1 MSFNVMG
8 EISVCILSI
17 VLLFNVI
24 SSYSLNEKSSKFF
37 FYCVL
42 NVFVCTLSDITSV
55 YTIYNYRTIPLWL
68 NNVVNIIFFL
78 SLGTIPFLFSMYCC
92 NFISHTKKHQ
102 KLFRIL
108 SINPIIIFGL
118 IVITNPLT
126 NLIFSFDPELGYVR
140 GPLKHLTYII
150 TFYYALTVI
159 FVALKHRSEISR
171 RLIFVFMIYPL
182 IGFSINLIQFFNPEL
197 IFTGTSSFATL
208 LLMYLA
214 VQTNFTEFDFTSGL
228 PTEITLAHLVARKK
242 DAYCITFFSIENYN
256 TIYETLGSKICDNL
270 LLDIAN
276 KLTDIFGKTTFR
288 VGTKFAVITPGSKDI
303 QKKISR
309 AINHCEYY
317 NTDKTSS
324 RIEII
329 ASSVCVP
336 EHATTYKEAF
346 NIANTLI
353 AKIRN
358 IKGQKYIC
366 CDDSYISEIRRKK
379 AIFEIL
385 ERELCPESTQFQV
398 YFQPIFSIS
407 EGKFKYAEALSRLK
421 NTELGDISPAEFIP
435 VAEEK
440 GLIERLGQITF
451 EKICK
456 FISEHKDTIH
466 AVSVNFSVY
475 QMTNPNIV
483 EIVLNT
489 ISKYKIKPENIIMEI
504 TESIFIDDFDLI
516 RQRMIELSNAGIVFY
531 LDDFGTGFSNFA
543 NVITLP
549 FSTIKIDRSF
559 VQMMEQN
566 AEMVSLIDNLIKTFK
581 ESGLKI
587 LVEGVENDIQDKLVK
602 DAGTDYIQGFL
613 YAKPISQTEL
623 LDFLK

>member
-17 VLLFNVI
+17 VLLFNVV
-24 SSYSLNEKSSKFF
+24 SSYSLNEKSSRYFF
-37 FYCVL
+37 FCVL
-42 NVFVCTLSDITSV
+42 SVFVCTFSDIVSV
-55 YTIYNYRTIPLWL
+55 YTIDNYRTIPVWL
-68 NNVVNIIFFL
+68 NNLINVMFFL
-78 SLGTIPFLFSMYCC
+78 SLGTIPFLFSMYCY
-92 NFISHTKKHQ
+92 NFISHTKDHL
-102 KLFRIL
+102 KLFRMLTI
-108 SINPIIIFGL
+108 SPITIFGL
-118 IVITNPLT
+118 IVLTDPLT
-126 NLIFSFDPELGYVR
+126 KLIFSFDPDLGYVR

-150 TFYYALTVI
+150 TFYYAIIVI
-159 FVALKHRSEISR
+159 VVALKHRTEVSK

-182 IGFSINLIQFFNPEL
+182 IGFSVNLIQFFNPEL

-228 PTEITLAHLVARKK
+228 PTEIPLTHLVTRKK

-256 TIYETLGSKICDNL
+256 AIHETLGSKICDNL
-270 LLDIAN
+270 ILEIAN
-276 KLTDIFGKTTFR
+276 KLTGIFGRTTFR
-288 VGTKFAVITPGSKDI
+288 LGTKFAVLTNSSKDI
-303 QKKISR
+303 QKKISH
-309 AINHCEYY
+309 AIELCEYY
-317 NTDKTSS
+317 NTEKTSS
-324 RIEII
+324 RVEII
-329 ASSVCVP
+329 ASSVSVP
-336 EHATTYKEAF
+336 EHATTYQDAF
-346 NIANTLI
+346 NIASTLI
-353 AKIRN
+353 AKARN

-366 CDDSYISEIRRKK
+366 CDDTYISEIRRKK

-385 ERELCPESTQFQV
+385 ERELRPESTQFQV

-421 NTELGDISPAEFIP
+421 NTEFGDISPAEFIP
-435 VAEEK
+435 IAEEK

-456 FISEHKDTIH
+456 FISENKDTIH

-475 QMTNPNIV
+475 QMTNPHIV
-483 EIVLNT
+483 DIVLNT
-489 ISKYKIKPENIIMEI
+489 IKKYKIKPENIIMEI

-516 RQRMIELSNAGIVFY
+516 RQRMIELSKAGIIFY

-566 AEMVSLIDNLIKTFK
+566 ADMVSLIDNLIQTFK

-602 DAGTDYIQGFL
+602 EAGTDYIQGFL